1 MPSLLGFSI
10 GEMRGR
16 GAVGFR
22 LDYAV
27 SVPSAG
33 SVLRTNSH
41 ASARQ
46 PYLRLCSARKQ
57 NSEKNLY
64 VFGNEL
70 PACTH
75 IGRHDTGGVRAL
87 SCLLRRQVTAGATK
101 VSTERQQMLFY

>member
-57 NSEKNLY
+57 NSEKNLATSY
-64 VFGNEL
+64 PPVPTSGDMIQMASEYC
-70 PACTH
+70 PA
-75 IGRHDTGGVRAL
+75 
-87 SCLLRRQVTAGATK
+87 S
-101 VSTERQQMLFY
+101 